1 MRRMTLAAPL
11 AIVFLLATGAS
22 CDSKSDNAG
31 PAPEFSSVATA
42 TATPGATSSP
52 AKQATSTPPAAASW
66 PTPENCVSYNPGNLT
81 KFYEAGI
88 HMIRDGNKDVLR
100 LTGGP
105 GDIVGEQG
113 IALAKRYKKVCFLG
127 KGNTREESNE
137 FVFEYWR
144 DSSGNNVSI
153 PDENCGNYDKNNL
166 TVENMGGGDG
176 WRVLDHNNP
185 LQLFNN
191 ETDARNGKLVLQKYS
206 KICRIGDAD
215 DNGVVVSYFP

>member
-1 MRRMTLAAPL
+1 MTLAAPL
-11 AIVFLLATGAS
+11 AIVFLLAAGAS

-42 TATPGATSSP
+42 TAPPGATGSP
-52 AKQATSTPPAAASW
+52 AKQATSAPPAAPAW
-66 PTPENCVSYNPGNLT
+66 PTPENCVTYNPANVT
-81 KFYEAGI
+81 KVYEAGV
-88 HMIRDGNKDVLR
+88 HMIRDGGKEVLR

-105 GDIVGEQG
+105 ADIVGQQG
-113 IALAKRYKKVCFLG
+113 LALAKRYKKVCFLG
-127 KGNTREESNE
+127 RGNTREESNQY
-137 FVFEYWR
+137 VFEYWR

-153 PDENCGNYDKNNL
+153 PDENCGDYDKGNL

-191 ETDARNGKLVLQKYS
+191 ESDARNGKLVLAKYS
-206 KICRIGDAD
+206 KICRIGDPD

>member
-11 AIVFLLATGAS
+11 AIVFLLASGAS
-22 CDSKSDNAG
+22 CDNKSDNAG
-31 PAPEFSSVATA
+31 PVPEFSSVATA
-42 TATPGATSSP
+42 SAGPTASPPKTATTS
-52 AKQATSTPPAAASW
+52 APPAAAAW
-66 PTPENCVSYNPGNLT
+66 PTPENCVSYNPANVT

-88 HMIRDGNKDVLR
+88 HVIKDGGKELLR

-105 GDIVGEQG
+105 SDIVGQQG
-113 IALAKRYKKVCFLG
+113 LSLAKRYKKVCFLG
-127 KGNTREESNE
+127 RGNTREESNQY
-137 FVFEYWR
+137 VFEYWR
-144 DSSGNNVSI
+144 DSSGSNPSI

-185 LQLFNN
+185 LQLFDN
-191 ETDARNGKLVLQKYS
+191 ESDARNGKLVLAKYS

-215 DNGVVVSYFP
+215 DNGVVISYFP